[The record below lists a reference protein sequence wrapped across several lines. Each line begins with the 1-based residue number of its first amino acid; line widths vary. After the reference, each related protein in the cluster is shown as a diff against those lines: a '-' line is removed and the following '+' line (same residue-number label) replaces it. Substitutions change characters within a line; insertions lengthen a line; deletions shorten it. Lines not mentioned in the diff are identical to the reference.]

1 METAVLMDVDAT
13 LTPPRQPLN
22 EEVANVLKHINIPFY
37 LVAGSHLSI
46 LQKQFFEP
54 LYKFGFRKQF
64 ETFISN
70 GAILYRCDYSS
81 GISVNLVSE
90 FNFREYLGD
99 KDYNFLVNV
108 LEKTLKTGEFKMPNS
123 IKIIGNRIVDRVSMI
138 NFCPMGR
145 DEKSEDKAAQDN
157 RKNFVA
163 FDKENNF
170 RQRVMNHLNREL
182 SDLIS
187 DKKLKITLGGQTSF
201 DIGVEGKD
209 KTNALY
215 TLLERGFDR
224 IVFIGDAL
232 FEGGNDAVMREFV
245 ENWPS
250 DNPCPVET
258 IQTSSWKKT
267 IEILRK
273 LKFVS

>member
-138 NFCPMGR
+138 NFINVIMTDIAGA
-145 DEKSEDKAAQDN
+145 DMSLKSIADQDTITVSGDTSTIN
-157 RKNFVA
+157 ASIRLCASSTKWYASVVA
-163 FDKENNF
+163 VSA
-170 RQRVMNHLNREL
+170 R
-182 SDLIS
+182 
-187 DKKLKITLGGQTSF
+187 IT
-201 DIGVEGKD
+201 
-209 KTNALY
+209 
-215 TLLERGFDR
+215 
-224 IVFIGDAL
+224 
-232 FEGGNDAVMREFV
+232 
-245 ENWPS
+245 
-250 DNPCPVET
+250 
-258 IQTSSWKKT
+258 
-267 IEILRK
+267 
-273 LKFVS
+273 VST